1 MKVII
6 TGESDIN
13 DNPPSIREIGEV
25 LEELKGIGL
34 CKNIKDT
41 ADFMRNCFYRGF
53 NEYQK
58 DMISYD

>member
-6 TGESDIN
+6 TGESDMN
-13 DNPPSIREIGEV
+13 DNPPSIREIGEA

-41 ADFMRNCFYRGF
+41 SAQSASGLLPWVKIVK
-53 NEYQK
+53 Q
-58 DMISYD
+58 

>member
-1 MKVII
+1 M
-6 TGESDIN
+6 N
-13 DNPPSIREIGEV
+13 DNPPSIREIGEA
-25 LEELKGIGL
+25 LEELKEIGL
-34 CKNIKDT
+34 CKNIEDT